1 MGGVGPA
8 SWGMRLR
15 RMAREKALQFLFQ
28 HEVNPAENLAAGLRA
43 FWEEQGPVVRED
55 LARIKASGEGEGG
68 AGELKVDDPS
78 EAGEVAHALPVGVE
92 GTELSGGVGGEA
104 GEAAGGPTVEEAG
117 MREFADGL
125 VRGTLEHLAQID
137 EELSRVMINW
147 SLHRLAAVDRNLL
160 RMAVYEL
167 RYRDDIPPVVSI
179 NEAID
184 IARKFSTAESGKF
197 VNGILDRIKGEL
209 SRPLREAVGGIKDA
223 AA

>member
-1 MGGVGPA
+1 
-8 SWGMRLR
+8 
-15 RMAREKALQFLFQ
+15 MAREKALQFLFQ
-28 HEVNPAENLAAGLRA
+28 HEVNPAETLAAGLRA

-55 LARIKASGEGEGG
+55 LARLKTLGEGDGLMGEVKPEGPGETGEVEETATIGFEGG
-68 AGELKVDDPS
+68 DAPGVSVEGVR
-78 EAGEVAHALPVGVE
+78 EVAE
-92 GTELSGGVGGEA
+92 
-104 GEAAGGPTVEEAG
+104 GPTVEEAG

-125 VRGTLEHLAQID
+125 VRGTLEHVVQID

-209 SRPLREAVGGIKDA
+209 NRPLREVVGGVKDTA
-223 AA
+223 V